1 MMQSGEPLRK
11 EVHHLLPLPHDP
23 WRYDMARAVD
33 PTTPFDY
40 ILKADREED
49 ADCVTTWKLRPLTAR
64 QLAQIEDGTGSYD
77 PDTGHV
83 SVLQGTVVL
92 ETLRRGLAGAEN
104 FRASDDSV
112 IEFDTENTGKKHG
125 QTMRAPTYAFIDKI
139 HPDDRRELCNAITEQ
154 TRLTE
159 ADRGN

>member
-1 MMQSGEPLRK
+1 
-11 EVHHLLPLPHDP
+11 
-23 WRYDMARAVD
+23 MARAVD
-33 PTTPFDY
+33 PTTSFDY

-83 SVLQGTVVL
+83 AVRQGTVVL
-92 ETLRRGLAGAEN
+92 ETLRSGLAGVDN
-104 FRASDDSV
+104 FLDSGDTA
-112 IEFDTENTGKKHG
+112 IEFVTENTGKRHG
-125 QTMRAPTYAFIDKI
+125 VNVLVPTYAFLDKI